1 MNYIDINR
9 KLWNE
14 RSKVH
19 FGSKFYDNASFLSG
33 RNTLNQIELD
43 LLRDISGKRILHLQ
57 CHFGQD
63 TLSLARMGA
72 VVTGVDFS
80 DVAIEK
86 ARELGKS
93 TNLRA
98 EFICCDIYDLPNHLD
113 ETFDIVFSSYGTIGW
128 LPDIERWA
136 GIINHYLKPGGT
148 FIFAEFHPVVWM
160 FSNDFTTVTYGYF
173 NTGSFVET
181 ENGSYT
187 DGSEAIKLESVS
199 WNHTLS
205 DVFTALKQNGILVEI
220 FREFDYSPYDCF
232 QNTVETEPGKFM
244 IKGMEEMLPMVY
256 ALKGVKNSDI

>member
-14 RSKVH
+14 RTKVH
-19 FGSKFYDNASFLSG
+19 FGSAFYDNESFLQG
-33 RNTLNQIELD
+33 RNSLNCIELD
-43 LLRDISGKRILHLQ
+43 LLGDITGKKILHLQ

-72 VVTGVDFS
+72 NVTGVDLS

-86 ARELGKS
+86 ARELSKS

-98 EFICCDIYDLPNHLD
+98 KFIRCDIYDLPKHLNK
-113 ETFDIVFSSYGTIGW
+113 TFDIVFTSYGTIGW

-136 GIINHYLKPGGT
+136 GIINRYLKPGGS
-148 FIFAEFHPVVWM
+148 FILAEFHPVVWM
-160 FSNDFTTVTYGYF
+160 FSYDFKSVEYGYF
-173 NTGSFVET
+173 NTGSIVET
-181 ENGSYT
+181 EKGSYT
-187 DGSEAIKLESVS
+187 DGSETLELESVS

-205 DVFTALKQNGILVEI
+205 DIFTALKQNGISIEI

-232 QNTVETEPGKFM
+232 QNTVETEPGKFK
-244 IKGMEEMLPMVY
+244 IRGLEGKLPMIY
-256 ALKGVKNSDI
+256 ALKGVK